1 MRWRTLK
8 KKKAPTTPAK
18 PEIRYAPF
26 WPRVAAFA
34 TDLFMIGLPI
44 SLIAMAL
51 FGYDQMHTAS
61 GLDVITHDPKAQTNP
76 PNPIASLT
84 QIILY
89 MGTFVTMWRLS
100 GQTPGKKFSRI
111 RVVDAK
117 TFERAAVWQLVL
129 RFLLYPLGFL
139 TFFIL
144 FLRKDKRAL
153 HDLISGT
160 AVIREA

>member
-8 KKKAPTTPAK
+8 KKKNRTAPKK
-18 PEIRYAPF
+18 PEISYAPF

-44 SLIAMAL
+44 SLIAMVL

-61 GLDVITHDPKAQTNP
+61 GLDVIAHDPKAQTNP
-76 PNPIASLT
+76 PDPIASLT
-84 QIILY
+84 QIVLY
-89 MGTFVTMWRLS
+89 MGTFVTLWRLN

-111 RVVDAK
+111 RVVDAA
-117 TFERAAVWQLVL
+117 TFERAAVWKLIL

-144 FLRKDKRAL
+144 FLRKDKRTL